1 MIDKDNFYNYLQ
13 GNIER
18 EILDTL
24 CNKNRITLMEIS
36 NMIIN
41 NLDLEEDVTLIEE
54 KLLIDIITSTIR
66 GLRRRWIDNIGCELF
81 VNTLKDNKNLQE
93 SKLWVNPNALLI
105 LQSISVK
112 QYDENGEVVCLQLPD
127 FEMEEWI

>member
-1 MIDKDNFYNYLQ
+1 MIDKNNFYDYLQ

-24 CNKNRITLMEIS
+24 CNNNKVTLLEIG
-36 NMIIN
+36 NMIIS
-41 NLDLEEDVTLIEE
+41 NLELNEEVGDINETLLME
-54 KLLIDIITSTIR
+54 IITSTIR
-66 GLRRRWIDNIGCELF
+66 GLRRRWVDNMDCELF
-81 VNTLKDNKNLQE
+81 VNTLVDNGNLQE

-105 LQSISVK
+105 LQSISVT
-112 QYDENGEVVCLQLPD
+112 QYDENGEVVRLQLPD